1 LTSSLSLTS
10 ALSASVVLA
19 SRLPSTSHVFSLVLL
34 SVGLFAGW
42 PVLAKGV
49 RASAPSQEKESA
61 DNIGSRQDFLLT
73 PNGIDGHSGDLALS
87 SITQYIGLHAIWPD
101 IDFRLV
107 AGFGKP
113 SRARNALVQLDVEE
127 AARRGLGGSQSPS
140 EEIKDGLEIRMDQRR
155 DSLAR
160 G

>member
-1 LTSSLSLTS
+1 
-10 ALSASVVLA
+10 LSASVVLA

-49 RASAPSQEKESA
+49 RVSAPSQKKEPA
-61 DNIGSRQDFLLT
+61 EHIGSRQEFLLT

-87 SITQYIGLHAIWPD
+87 AITQYIGLRAIWPD
-101 IDFRLV
+101 IDIHLD
-107 AGFGKP
+107 AGFGEP

-140 EEIKDGLEIRMDQRR
+140 EEIKDGLEIHID
-155 DSLAR
+155 
-160 G
+160 